1 MKKFLRVIVLLLV
14 VSVMGMACQGSRDA
28 SEMVGTY
35 INADNPA
42 EYLELHSDGTYSLM
56 EYGTDFTGKWQVEGN
71 TLSITYD
78 HMPAS
83 FKSTAT
89 IRGDTIVDETD
100 KTWIRQE

>member
-1 MKKFLRVIVLLLV
+1 MKKFIGVSVLLLAV
-14 VSVMGMACQGSRDA
+14 CVLFVACQGGREA
-28 SEMVGTY
+28 SDMVGTY
-35 INADNPA
+35 VNANNPA
-42 EYLELHSDGTYSLM
+42 EYLELHSDGTYSLK

-100 KTWIRQE
+100 KTWVRQE